1 MEKKVP
7 NGRMSLKYI
16 FAAPLLA
23 LAFFSCQDPAGE
35 PAEDQPEQV
44 VQVPHF
50 NSDSA
55 YAFVKAQV
63 DFGPRV
69 PGTAAHQR
77 CGDYLAQKLSSY
89 RLSVTEQKAPATTYD
104 GKKYTLRNIIGSYKP
119 ELGNR
124 ILLVAHWDTRP
135 FADRDD
141 VNNTKPADGAND
153 GASGA
158 GVLLEIARLLSVNQP
173 EIGVDIL
180 LTDLED
186 YGQQEGSGFPDQE
199 DTWCL
204 GSQYWARNPHKPGY
218 NASFGI
224 LLDMVGGK
232 EPVFPREGN
241 SMRFASH
248 IVDKVWSTA
257 AGLGYSRYF
266 VQETSAGIV
275 DDHYYINVLAKIPTI
290 DIIPV
295 DPLSGDFP
303 SFHHRHSDN
312 MSSVDPVTLGMVG
325 KVVAAV
331 LYRG

>member
-158 GVLLEIARLLSVNQP
+158 GVLLEIARLSCSPTLKITDSRKAVAFLTRKIP
-173 EIGVDIL
+173 GAWAPSTGPVIL
-180 LTDLED
+180 T
-186 YGQQEGSGFPDQE
+186 SPAI
-199 DTWCL
+199 TPA
-204 GSQYWARNPHKPGY
+204 S
-218 NASFGI
+218 ASFSTWWEARSLYFPVRATPCVSQATSWTKYGALQPGWAIQGI
-224 LLDMVGGK
+224 LCRRLQ
-232 EPVFPREGN
+232 PV
-241 SMRFASH
+241 
-248 IVDKVWSTA
+248 
-257 AGLGYSRYF
+257 
-266 VQETSAGIV
+266 
-275 DDHYYINVLAKIPTI
+275 
-290 DIIPV
+290 
-295 DPLSGDFP
+295 
-303 SFHHRHSDN
+303 
-312 MSSVDPVTLGMVG
+312 
-325 KVVAAV
+325 
-331 LYRG
+331 